1 MFIFYNKAHNTK
13 KESFQTDSAQHME
26 WFRKYQCAAFKTI
39 CAIIS
44 NTKINLDLYESCI
57 FANESW
63 QCIINTTDSNLYTN
77 QTLEVDKRPQIK
89 ERMVLIRRLNPN
101 TGNAASNRKYIES
114 QNVFESS
121 LSQDV
126 TKIDLSCSYV
136 RTAEEVEHQNRIA
149 NYQPK
154 MLMLEKNSVNDHEVM
169 ATLCGVIQHIFEE
182 KITPINEDDTVG
194 VHKPKWVVNISDQI
208 ANKNN
213 DIHINI
219 RIFLVTA
226 IDNCSKWFGY
236 YSDIITPAI
245 VKFLVDWTSLNGSI
259 DALTVFLLVDIL
271 EWSTTYQITTESTAE
286 EKELASRL
294 MENLMRFAY
303 STQREIFR
311 RNLELI
317 RNLMERWHKFIKL
330 SHQLLYEKISDENIE
345 SKSNLCGIHL
355 NGIVLANGLVP
366 WTEELKIPFLKAI
379 LVCLYNIHTDV
390 YQPAAQVLGMILN
403 EIIVKQNNGNIDH
416 DPDIQSFQEN
426 LIAQLKGWE
435 RSNEK
440 KFMYIL
446 FYIDKYYVIKDF
458 IMSISKLIAKCTSD
472 MKKFYLQMFLA
483 RVNDAE
489 VRDIEMILHEMLN
502 SSHEHQHQLI
512 ALHIFNKSLP
522 KMPVNNIKHIFPRAA
537 SFHDAKQRETRD
549 VVYEIMMY
557 IRENDGADEEL
568 DKKATEILLKGL
580 NDVDKELQ
588 TAVFK
593 YWNDLP
599 ELPSALNNR
608 VLFMF
613 RNLYSRDFLKYG
625 VQLIIDLKSNNLKK
639 PIITS
644 LIEDDGVKYTEYDIN
659 VNWKSQDSSLR
670 VPLFTESQQKQIIN
684 GEIDPTQSYLRATQ
698 HTLNFAPTLDPS
710 TLQQSSSSFSLQ
722 SQSSLL
728 IGGPTQVLDRR
739 SQRVQSE
746 GATSVNRNKFSY
758 LRERI
763 LRNKDAASREKA
775 LSAVR
780 RREYQK
786 THENQQQQR
795 KEGQVTLYR
804 RYRFGDFPD
813 FYINSLAFLLPLQVL
828 VKLDATLARNTF
840 VAILN
845 AVYKHLEMG
854 EKETFMNGLA
864 ETIANIIR
872 QPNNCDPMLF
882 SALTE
887 IILTNAAELK
897 IEPGIAT
904 LIQNANDM
912 MINAILL
919 LENELITTDEANN
932 QTWGELA
939 NMYYSLSEYDVAA
952 SIFSEK
958 ISADKL
964 LSKAIESESNGDYQN
979 ALKSYMQLL
988 NKSIDDQHWNQLASD
1003 FSFQSL
1009 FNCYEVMGRWE
1020 DLEEKV
1026 EEQLREDSQEIQF
1039 EQLWDDEWNKKYLL
1053 PHYIRSEVR
1062 MSIDPEKRV
1071 TQIFLR
1077 NIERWLRNPTQAD
1090 FIKKHFG
1097 EQLMILHMANDD
1109 FLDAK
1114 VFSNQ
1119 YLEGFLDEWNAMSI
1133 LSEKMRNNKLMDTR
1147 RVAEIHKYADLLSAP
1162 IDDTI
1167 IAGLTDRW
1175 QRTQI
1180 NKSEST
1186 QMWEAL
1192 ISYRLF
1198 VTEQALKKFPHKTAP
1213 IYGRLIESMF
1223 DMQLK
1228 LNEIAVQQ
1236 QNIELSNTLLRRL
1249 DSFQDVYGRNNLK
1262 SVVQFELATVK
1273 KNQIQWMNEK
1283 KPKPKLAFENLTNI
1297 WSNLRE
1303 LQDNR
1308 RNTLDINP
1316 DIHIKV
1322 LEQLNEI
1329 TDQANQIAS
1338 KCDTIDD
1345 NIKQKIAKLTGGY
1358 CKYLKSI
1365 VIFFYSIFHAELTI
1379 GLTKCFFI
1387 LILIN
1392 HSTKCVTI
1400 DRYICS
1406 SMLQ

>member
-1 MFIFYNKAHNTK
+1 MFVFIFFNKGFKA
-13 KESFQTDSAQHME
+13 KEETFQTNNVQHME
-26 WFRKYQCAAFKTI
+26 WFRKYQCAAFRMI
-39 CAIIS
+39 CATVS
-44 NTKINLDLYESCI
+44 NTKNELRFYESYI
-57 FANESW
+57 FLDECW
-63 QCIINTTDSNLYTN
+63 PCIINTIDSNLYTN

-101 TGNAASNRKYIES
+101 VDNAASNRKYIES

-126 TKIDLSCSYV
+126 TKIDLSSSYV

-154 MLMLEKNSVNDHEVM
+154 TLMLEKNSVNDHEVM
-169 ATLCGVIQHIFEE
+169 ATLCGVIQHLFEE
-182 KITPINEDDTVG
+182 KITPIDENFTAG
-194 VHKPKWVVNISDQI
+194 VHKPKWVVNISKQI
-208 ANKNN
+208 ANQNN
-213 DIHINI
+213 DVHINI
-219 RIFLVTA
+219 RIFFVTV
-226 IDNCSKWFGY
+226 IDNCSKWFGH

-245 VKFLVDWTSLNGSI
+245 VKFLVDWTSLNGTI
-259 DALTVFLLVDIL
+259 DALTVFLLVDLL
-271 EWSTTYQITTESTAE
+271 EWSTKYQITTESGAE
-286 EKELASRL
+286 EQELASRL
-294 MENLMRFAY
+294 IENLMRFAY
-303 STQREIFR
+303 SQKREVFR

-330 SHQLLYEKISDENIE
+330 SHQLLYEKISDSNTE

-355 NGIVLANGLVP
+355 NGIVLANELVP
-366 WTEELKIPFLKAI
+366 WTDELKIPFLKAI
-379 LVCLYNIHTDV
+379 LVCLHNNHTDV
-390 YQPAAQVLGMILN
+390 YQPAAQVLGMVLN
-403 EIIVKQNNGNIDH
+403 EIIVKKNNGNIDH
-416 DPDIQSFQEN
+416 DPDIKSFVDA
-426 LIAQLKGWE
+426 LTDQLKKWE
-435 RSNEK
+435 RTNEK
-440 KFMYIL
+440 KFMYVL
-446 FYIDKYYVIKDF
+446 FYIDKYYLIKDF
-458 IMSISKLIAKCTSD
+458 IMSISKSIASCTSD

-489 VRDIEMILHEMLN
+489 SRDIEMILLEMLN
-502 SSHEHQHQLI
+502 PSHEHQHQLV
-512 ALHIFNKSLP
+512 ALHIFNKALP
-522 KMPVNNIKHIFPRAA
+522 KMPVNHIKHILPRAA

-557 IRENDGADEEL
+557 IRENDGADQEL
-568 DKKATEILLKGL
+568 KEKTTEILLKGL

-588 TAVFK
+588 TTVFK

-599 ELPSALNNR
+599 ELPPDLNNR

-613 RNLYSRDFLKYG
+613 DNLYSRNFLKYG
-625 VQLIIDLKSNNLKK
+625 VQLLIDLKSNNLKN
-639 PIITS
+639 PINTT
-644 LIEDDGVKYTEYDIN
+644 LPEDDGNKYTEYDIN

-698 HTLNFAPTLDPS
+698 QQTLHFDPTLDPS

-728 IGGPTQVLDRR
+728 IGGPIQVLDRR

-746 GATSVNRNKFSY
+746 GSTAVTRNKFSY

-780 RREYQK
+780 RREYKK
-786 THENQQQQR
+786 TQENQQQQR

-804 RYRFGDFPD
+804 RYRYGDFPD

-840 VAILN
+840 VEIMN
-845 AVYKHLEMG
+845 AVYKHLLIG
-854 EKETFMNGLA
+854 EKKKFMEGLA
-864 ETIANIIR
+864 KTIVNIIR

-919 LENELITTDEANN
+919 LENQLITADEASN

-939 NMYYSLSEYDVAA
+939 NMYYSLSEYDVAS

-1003 FSFQSL
+1003 FSFQSF

-1020 DLEEKV
+1020 DLEKKV

-1062 MSIDPEKRV
+1062 IIDPEKQNTR
-1071 TQIFLR
+1071 TFLQ
-1077 NIERWLRNPTQAD
+1077 NVVRWLRNPTKAD

-1097 EQLMILHMANDD
+1097 EQLMILHMANKDY
-1109 FLDAK
+1109 LDAK
-1114 VFSNQ
+1114 VFSIQ
-1119 YLEGFLDEWNAMSI
+1119 YLEGFLDEWNAMSV

-1147 RVAEIHKYADLLSAP
+1147 RVAEIHKYADLLSSP
-1162 IDDTI
+1162 VDDTI
-1167 IAGLTDRW
+1167 IAGLSDRW
-1175 QRTQI
+1175 QRMQI
-1180 NKSEST
+1180 NKAEST

-1198 VTEQALKKFPHKTAP
+1198 VTEQTLEKFPHKTAP
-1213 IYGRLIESMF
+1213 IYGRLTESMF

-1236 QNIELSNTLLRRL
+1236 QNTGLSNTVLRRL
-1249 DSFQDVYGRNNLK
+1249 DSFQKVYGRNNLK

-1273 KNQIQWMNEK
+1273 QKQILWMNEK
-1283 KPKPKLAFENLTNI
+1283 KPNPQLAFGNLTNI
-1297 WSNLRE
+1297 WLNLQE

-1316 DIHIKV
+1316 DIQIKV

-1329 TDQANQIAS
+1329 TDQANKIVL

-1345 NIKQKIAKLTGGY
+1345 NIKQKIAKLTGGH
-1358 CKYLKSI
+1358 CKCFKSI
-1365 VIFFYSIFHAELTI
+1365 VIVFIQ
-1379 GLTKCFFI
+1379 FFI
-1387 LILIN
+1387 F
-1392 HSTKCVTI
+1392 
-1400 DRYICS
+1400 Y
-1406 SMLQ
+1406 